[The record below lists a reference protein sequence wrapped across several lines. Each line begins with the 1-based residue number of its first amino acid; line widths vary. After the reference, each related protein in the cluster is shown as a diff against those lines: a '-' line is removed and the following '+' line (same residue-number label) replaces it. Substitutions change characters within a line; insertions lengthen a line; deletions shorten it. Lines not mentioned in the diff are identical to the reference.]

1 METSK
6 QQTLPFGEIESMC
19 CRADS
24 PVNRSARRGK
34 EKARKTTATSGPKC
48 SELFDLFD
56 PVGSWGR
63 TFSELLIG
71 RKDWF
76 SNRCVLTWKRKDTR
90 CNRSLYQLVAS
101 MPRTGGIE
109 HGLSQGLWK
118 TPVASDAADRNF
130 YVNSRGEP
138 QLSAQAQL
146 GFPASGKQWKGML
159 PTVQTQGLKV
169 CDGNGK
175 TQFYPVEL
183 LPTPSAAEAT
193 NYTRIYNP
201 ASQMGRSLTAL
212 AVNGMLPTPTARDF
226 KGART
231 KEALEKSGRS
241 NKNNLPDQF
250 ARTGKTS
257 RLNPRFVAEMMGFPT
272 DWTELPSRNGEKNR
286 SKPTAMR

>member
-63 TFSELLIG
+63 TLSELLIG

-90 CNRSLYQLVAS
+90 CSRSLYQLVAS
-101 MPRTGGIE
+101 MPRTGGIG
-109 HGLSQGLWK
+109 HGL
-118 TPVASDAADRNF
+118 
-130 YVNSRGEP
+130 
-138 QLSAQAQL
+138 
-146 GFPASGKQWKGML
+146 L
-159 PTVQTQGLKV
+159 PTVQTQGLKM
-169 CDGNGK
+169 CDRNGK
-175 TQFYPVEL
+175 TQFYPVGL
-183 LPTPSAAEAT
+183 LPTPSASEAT

-201 ASQMGRSLTAL
+201 ASQMGRSLTTL

-241 NKNNLPDQF
+241 NKNNLPDHF

-257 RLNPRFVAEMMGFPT
+257 LLNPRFVTEMMGFPT
-272 DWTELPSRNGEKNR
+272 DWTELPFRNGEKNR

>member
-1 METSK
+1 MQSNMETSK

-146 GFPASGKQWKGML
+146 GFPASGKQRKGML
-159 PTVQTQGLKV
+159 PTVQTQGLKM

-175 TQFYPVEL
+175 TQFYPVGL
-183 LPTPSAAEAT
+183 LPTPCAQEWFNSGKGGAYVSKTGSIRMKNADGT
-193 NYTRIYNP
+193 SSR
-201 ASQMGRSLTAL
+201 MGLEG
-212 AVNGMLPTPTARDF
+212 VVKNMLPILGEHYQLRP
-226 KGART
+226 
-231 KEALEKSGRS
+231 
-241 NKNNLPDQF
+241 
-250 ARTGKTS
+250 GKTS
-257 RLNPRFVAEMMGFPT
+257 LLNPRFVAEMMGFPT
-272 DWTELPSRNGEKNR
+272 DWTELPFRNGEKNR

>member
-63 TFSELLIG
+63 TLSELLIG

-90 CNRSLYQLVAS
+90 CCRSLYQLVAS
-101 MPRTGGIE
+101 MPRTDGIG
-109 HGLSQGLWK
+109 HGS
-118 TPVASDAADRNF
+118 
-130 YVNSRGEP
+130 
-138 QLSAQAQL
+138 
-146 GFPASGKQWKGML
+146 L
-159 PTVQTQGLKV
+159 PTVQTQGLKM
-169 CDGNGK
+169 CDGDGK
-175 TQFYPVEL
+175 TQFYPVGL
-183 LPTPSAAEAT
+183 LPTPSACDIEGGVAMDV
-193 NYTRIYNP
+193 
-201 ASQMGRSLTAL
+201 QLG
-212 AVNGMLPTPTARDF
+212 NGHYFRENKKGIRWGVKLRDVVESGILPTPTARDF

-250 ARTGKTS
+250 ARTGRTS
-257 RLNPRFVAEMMGFPT
+257 LLNPRFVAEMMGFPA
-272 DWTELPSRNGEKNR
+272 DWTESPFQNGEKNR